1 MILLIHAVIKDLG
14 SLATD
19 VKSVASTIK
28 REEDAAAAAAR
39 ARAERQRRINEAQTA
54 YNNAVDE
61 YNDVI
66 KEMEKLQETFRKNPM
81 LRFLPNYAK
90 RLEDLQKNIE
100 KAAQKCDN
108 CKRALSAARG

>member
-1 MILLIHAVIKDLG
+1 MIKDLG

-90 RLEDLQKNIE
+90 RFEDLQKNIE